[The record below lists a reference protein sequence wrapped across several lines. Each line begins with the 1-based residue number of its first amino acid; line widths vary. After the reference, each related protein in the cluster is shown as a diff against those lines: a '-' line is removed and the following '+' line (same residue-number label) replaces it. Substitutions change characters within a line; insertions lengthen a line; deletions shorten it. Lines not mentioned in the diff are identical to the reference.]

1 MKYFFTKYRFFLS
14 GAALILTAASCTS
27 TLSDEPATDARA
39 ISFTPAAETRAA
51 VEGDFPNGSS
61 FSVWGWYGN
70 DGSNTYNVF
79 DGAIVTNSG
88 NAWTY
93 DGGTQYWIPGMMYN
107 FYGVYPVYPQTSSD
121 NGTTATVDKTG
132 EITVTNFDCSATGEN
147 AVDLMTA
154 TAQGEGS
161 NPATVAMQFKH
172 ALTRITFS
180 AKLADELNAGYS
192 LQVNEVALWA
202 SNKGSMTQDMSQP
215 DGQPVWT
222 TEPYLQD
229 GDDEGDINE
238 KYNAYLYRLTTAD
251 GALQSTPIPTGDV
264 VLLNVKGKGDL
275 LAIPQEMNY
284 TRPVLA
290 INYTLSYGVST
301 TSPVWKVYPLRGNTD
316 WTPGTSLNYTFT
328 IDEDNAY
335 FTVSVGDWIDGNS
348 GNENVEF
355 D

>member
-51 VEGDFPNGSS
+51 VEADFPEDSS

-93 DGGTQYWIPGMMYN
+93 DGGTQYWIPGMTYN

-154 TAQGEGS
+154 TAPGLLGDAA
-161 NPATVAMQFKH
+161 PTVAMPFQHELAKVEVSVRTDQGVT
-172 ALTRITFS
+172 ATIENAKLTGMVYKGTLTATSNSSTWAPITSTSDETPYQVTEPVTINTPSTTSLFGDILIIPQKTDKLTLNIAITRDKKENTYNFDLGTSIAQWTAGRSYRYVLTIEADAITFS
-180 AKLADELNAGYS
+180 DFTVDEWG
-192 LQVNEVALWA
+192 ETHT
-202 SNKGSMTQDMSQP
+202 G
-215 DGQPVWT
+215 
-222 TEPYLQD
+222 
-229 GDDEGDINE
+229 GDIN
-238 KYNAYLYRLTTAD
+238 
-251 GALQSTPIPTGDV
+251 I
-264 VLLNVKGKGDL
+264 
-275 LAIPQEMNY
+275 
-284 TRPVLA
+284 
-290 INYTLSYGVST
+290 
-301 TSPVWKVYPLRGNTD
+301 
-316 WTPGTSLNYTFT
+316 GTS
-328 IDEDNAY
+328 DN
-335 FTVSVGDWIDGNS
+335 
-348 GNENVEF
+348 
-355 D
+355 